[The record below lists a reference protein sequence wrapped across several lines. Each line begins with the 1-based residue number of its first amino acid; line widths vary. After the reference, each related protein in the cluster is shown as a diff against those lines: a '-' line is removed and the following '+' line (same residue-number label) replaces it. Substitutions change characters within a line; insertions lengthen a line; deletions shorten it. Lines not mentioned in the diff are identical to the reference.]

1 MDSKEMRATY
11 APARGSKLD
20 RHLAEMSKAEKA
32 LAGPAGVRQDI
43 ERRLNSARIDA
54 TQLANEWTAEGVRAL
69 IEAQALMPIL
79 ERQLASARAVEREA
93 ATALQ
98 AASLESRAAAKAL
111 ALAATNVRDAEAEVA
126 RARRADDMALTGEAH
141 NPWTDR
147 DLFQAE
153 QGLRVRQWEL
163 ERLQFE
169 WLASPAEQKARIK
182 AAAARLAELAQA

>member
-1 MDSKEMRATY
+1 MSSKELRATY
-11 APARGSKLD
+11 APAKNSKLD
-20 RHLAEMSKAEKA
+20 RHLIELAQAEKN
-32 LAGPAGVRQDI
+32 LAGPAEVRQDI

-54 TQLANEWTAEGVRAL
+54 TQLANECTAEGVRAL

-93 ATALQ
+93 ADALRL
-98 AASLESRAAAKAL
+98 ASLMPRSAARAL
-111 ALAATNVRDAEAEVA
+111 ALAASNVATAEAEVA
-126 RARRADDMALTGEAH
+126 RARRADDQALTGEAH